1 MMERDNEIFKT
12 SLELITNRMKEILD
26 LLENT
31 TIVSNKF
38 NNPNKFNGSKLIELE
53 NELNSILNNITKIF
67 KKSDLDENRLI
78 RFSMVVYHK
87 VMNIIEY
94 LKSNIKYG
102 VLADYT
108 NIKVLNLADNK
119 MYKVY
124 NYIKAL
130 QLCIDKVSI

>member
-1 MMERDNEIFKT
+1 MMEKDNEIFKT

-31 TIVSNKF
+31 TIVSNKS

-67 KKSDLDENRLI
+67 KKSNLDENRLI

-94 LKSNIKYG
+94 LKSDIKYG
-102 VLADYT
+102 VLADNT
-108 NIKVLNLADNK
+108 NIKVLSLADNNID
-119 MYKVY
+119 KVL
-124 NYIKAL
+124 NHIKAL